1 MNRRNGGM
9 AESELTKLFGEVIG
23 ILDPNPMRDGL
34 DETPAR
40 AAKAFM
46 DYTCGHEV
54 DTRALLKAFEGGNG
68 QTTVSV
74 KDIPF
79 YSMCEHHLAP
89 FFGKATITYRPAG
102 DRVVGLSKLAR
113 LLEAH
118 ARRLQVQERIGFDV
132 AKDILEVLQP
142 HWVSVTLEATHMCMC
157 SRGARAHGA
166 TTQTETFLNGLD
178 QC

>member
-1 MNRRNGGM
+1 MNRRDNWA
-9 AESELTKLFGEVIG
+9 AEAELTRLFGEVIG

-40 AAKAFM
+40 AAAAFM
-46 DYTCGHEV
+46 TYTCGYEV
-54 DTRALLKAFEGGNG
+54 DTKALLKAFEGGNG

-118 ARRLQVQERIGFDV
+118 SRRLQVQERIGYAV
-132 AKDILEVLQP
+132 AKDIMDVLRP
-142 HWVSVTLEATHMCMC
+142 RWVSVTLEATHMCMC

-166 TTQTETFLNGLD
+166 TTQTETYLYGEDN
-178 QC
+178 